1 MMHLNASKKQVICS
15 NPDSVFRYFGWPSVT
30 RLADGALAMVASG
43 FRLKHICPFGKGI
56 ICYSR
61 DEGKTWTAP
70 AVVMDTPLDD
80 RDCGI
85 VNFGQ
90 GRAILT
96 SFNNT
101 IVAQRRWN
109 ASKSGDHTWSSDV
122 RRDFSEAYLRVIEE
136 MNVEER
142 YIGST
147 YRISEDGGYTFG
159 AVCRSPVT
167 APHGPCTL
175 ADGSLFYV
183 GRRFS
188 KDDSFDDGSEAY
200 IQCWRM
206 NEKDELEYISS
217 IDNIYSDGE
226 LLYSCEP
233 HSIQLPDGKIIVHI
247 RVQKYGG
254 EKPYFTVF
262 QSESTDGGKTF
273 SKPRQLLRD
282 LGGSPAHLLL
292 HSSGV
297 LISTYGYREAPY
309 GERVMLSYDGG
320 ENWETDYILD
330 DAARGGDLGYPATV
344 ELRDGSLLTVYYEN
358 VGDAAVIMQ
367 QTWTLPH
374 RGDGEGKR
382 ND

>member
-1 MMHLNASKKQVICS
+1 MHLQASEKKIICS

-30 RLADGALAMVASG
+30 RLPDGTLAMVASG
-43 FRLKHICPFGKGI
+43 FRLKHVCPFGKGI

-61 DEGKTWTAP
+61 DEGSMWTAP

-80 RDCGI
+80 RDCGL
-85 VNFGQ
+85 VSFGKE
-90 GRAILT
+90 RVMLT

-101 IVAQRRWN
+101 IEAQRRWN
-109 ASKSGDHTWSSDV
+109 ASTGDHRWTSDA
-122 RRDFSEAYLRVIEE
+122 RHELSEAYLRVVEE
-136 MNVEER
+136 MQAEEK

-159 AVCRSPVT
+159 PVRRSPVT
-167 APHGPCTL
+167 APHGPCVL

-183 GRRFS
+183 GRKFS
-188 KDDSFDDGSEAY
+188 KDDSFGDGSESF

-206 NEKDELEYISS
+206 NAQDELEYVSS
-217 IDNIYSDGE
+217 IENIVENSV

-233 HSIQLPDGKIIVHI
+233 HSIQLPDGKILVHI
-247 RVQKYGG
+247 RVQHSG
-254 EKPYFTVF
+254 EGKRYFTLY

-273 SKPRQLLRD
+273 SKPHQILDD
-282 LGGSPAHLLL
+282 LGGAPSHLLL

-297 LISTYGYREAPY
+297 LIASYGYREAPY

-320 ENWETDYILD
+320 ASWKTDYILD
-330 DAARGGDLGYPATV
+330 DTGRSGDLGYPATV
-344 ELRDGSLLTVYYEN
+344 ERRDGSLLTVYYEN
-358 VGDAAVIMQ
+358 IGDAAVIMQ

-374 RGDGEGKR
+374 Q
-382 ND
+382 